1 MADMEQM
8 FAKMEHMDPN
18 FRLFITCLPHKDFP
32 LGLLQMSTKVTN
44 EPPMGLKAGLLRTYT
59 VTVDQE
65 RLERVE
71 TEQWRKL
78 LFGLSFLHSV
88 VQERRKFGAI
98 GWCIKYEYNT
108 ADLTACILFLEGHLY
123 AGPISWS
130 TLQYMVSEVQYG
142 GKITD
147 SVDRR
152 MFNTYA
158 EEFLRPGVCE
168 EGFSY
173 TPANPV
179 MPIPQN
185 YKYTVPGHTELKPF
199 KDYIET
205 FPEADSPEISGL
217 HPNAELT
224 FRINEV
230 NAMIATLG
238 ETQPKGGGG
247 GGESIEDA
255 VTRKATELIS
265 RLPEEYNEDD
275 YKHKINKLGGLTI
288 PLNIFLFQEIQRL
301 QDVLSKVGFQLVQ
314 LKLAIKGEVVLTDE
328 LAQALGAIG
337 GARVPHSWIYT
348 LSGTE
353 FSWILPSLGQWF
365 SSLLARD
372 DQDRTWLNKSRP
384 PAFWMT
390 GWFNPTGFLTAMKQE
405 VTRKHKADKWALDE
419 VDYRTEV
426 TTMER
431 VDQCRAA
438 PPEGVYVH
446 GLFLDGAALDNKQG
460 LLVESVPKTLIVP
473 LPVLFVSGLVRDEAV
488 KRRIELFG
496 KHGPYECPVYK
507 YPVRGDGY
515 PGNPDIKCFIFYVT
529 LKCTVE
535 KPKNHW
541 TLRGVALLANETA

>member
-1 MADMEQM
+1 
-8 FAKMEHMDPN
+8 
-18 FRLFITCLPHKDFP
+18 
-32 LGLLQMSTKVTN
+32 
-44 EPPMGLKAGLLRTYT
+44 MG
-59 VTVDQE
+59 
-65 RLERVE
+65 
-71 TEQWRKL
+71 
-78 LFGLSFLHSV
+78 
-88 VQERRKFGAI
+88 
-98 GWCIKYEYNT
+98 
-108 ADLTACILFLEGHLY
+108 
-123 AGPISWS
+123 
-130 TLQYMVSEVQYG
+130 
-142 GKITD
+142 
-147 SVDRR
+147 
-152 MFNTYA
+152 
-158 EEFLRPGVCE
+158 
-168 EGFSY
+168 
-173 TPANPV
+173 
-179 MPIPQN
+179 
-185 YKYTVPGHTELKPF
+185 

-390 GWFNPTGFLTAMKQE
+390 GWFNPTGFLTAMK
-405 VTRKHKADKWALDE
+405 
-419 VDYRTEV
+419 
-426 TTMER
+426 R

-515 PGNPDIKCFIFYVT
+515 PGNPDISCFIFYVT

-535 KPKNHW
+535 K
-541 TLRGVALLANETA
+541 